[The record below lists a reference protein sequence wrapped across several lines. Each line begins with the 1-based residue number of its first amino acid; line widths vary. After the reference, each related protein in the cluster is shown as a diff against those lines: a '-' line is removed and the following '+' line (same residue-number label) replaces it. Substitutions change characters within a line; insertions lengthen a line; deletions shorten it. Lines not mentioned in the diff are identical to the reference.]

1 MPQQFSISASRA
13 AVTLGGVAVL
23 ALAIV
28 AAPMVTGGPRAALAA
43 DPTNNE
49 HVITVSGMGKTTVKP
64 DVADVSLGVQNQR
77 ESAKAARDDA
87 AQTMNAILA
96 ALKSLGMADDDIK
109 TSMLSIS
116 PVYDYNSSSPRITGY
131 QVTNVVSVHV
141 RDLNKVADVI
151 DDSVAAGATTVNG
164 VAFDVADRASAEN
177 QARDAAVKDARAHAD
192 ALASAAGVTITGVAS
207 ISETAASYPFPYY
220 GVAADAAKGGA
231 PGSPSVPT
239 PIQPGTQDITINVTV
254 SYTI

>member
-1 MPQQFSISASRA
+1 MRDQISFSRA
-13 AVTLGGVAVL
+13 AATLGGIALL

-28 AAPMVTGGPRAALAA
+28 AAPMVTGAPRSALAA
-43 DPTNNE
+43 DPTPNE
-49 HVITVSGMGKTTVKP
+49 HVISVSGLGKVSVKP

-96 ALKSLGMADDDIK
+96 ALKSLGIADEDIK

-141 RDLNKVADVI
+141 RDIDKVADVI

-177 QARDAAVKDARAHAD
+177 QARAAAVKDARAHAD

-207 ISETAASYPFPYY
+207 INETATSYPFP
-220 GVAADAAKGGA
+220 
-231 PGSPSVPT
+231 S
-239 PIQPGTQDITINVTV
+239 INETAT
-254 SYTI
+254 SYPF